1 MGWFR
6 DNIVEPLIEGFSG
19 DRSAQRVRDTM
30 VSDKE
35 RAAEQVRRSQYTRG
49 DGASQAWSMFDS
61 AGYAGLADHLV
72 VENDLMTRFFDY
84 EEMDDFPELHTA
96 LDIYADDA
104 TQEDSMRN
112 RSIWVTSENA
122 QVREIAN
129 ELLHQTLRIEEDLWG
144 IARTLAKYGNQYAE
158 VLLAEGKGVVG
169 LAFMPPATVRRV
181 EEADGTLLGF
191 MQDLSGKGVTPED
204 FKKLLDEKGRLN
216 KAMASQE
223 EQAARVAAAGSAAVP
238 FEGWEVIHWRTRG
251 KWMRSMYGH
260 SVLESARWVWRR
272 LVLLEDAAMLYKL
285 TRAPARYAYYID
297 TGDLN
302 PKQALAYVSDIK
314 RNHKKK
320 KYVNAQGKLEF
331 KVNPLAQDEDFWV
344 PTRGGKESTRIEV
357 LSGADWQSM
366 EDLKYFR
373 QKLLAAIKIPAQ
385 YIGMSDQ
392 GDDARASLSSQ
403 DVRFARTIMR
413 LQREMK
419 AGVRK
424 ILRVHL
430 SAVGIDP
437 NSIEWDVHMAV
448 PSSIFELAQ
457 VEVRNA
463 QADLAARMEP
473 FVSKDWL
480 MTNVF
485 DFAADEAKMMRS
497 AQKDDSEESAIRDAK
512 TQAKANKI
520 LGIEPMPMEP
530 EADDGEEEDA
540 ALSGETSKEVGTG
553 NTAPSPNKGKQE
565 SSEARLAALV
575 AKSRKSGVLNESQRA
590 KVRR

>member
-6 DNIVEPLIEGFSG
+6 DNIVEPIIEGFAG
-19 DRSAQRVRDTM
+19 DRSAQRVRDSM
-30 VSDKE
+30 MSDKE
-35 RAAEQVRRSQYTRG
+35 RAAEQVRRSQYVRG
-49 DGASQAWSMFDS
+49 ESTQAWSMFDS
-61 AGYAGLADHLV
+61 AGYSGLSDHLV

-84 EEMDDFPELHTA
+84 EEMDDFPEIHTA

-122 QVREIAN
+122 RVRDIAN
-129 ELLHQTLRIEEDLWG
+129 DLLHQTLRIEEDLWG
-144 IARTLAKYGNQYAE
+144 IARTLAKYGNKYAE

-181 EEADGTLLGF
+181 EDVDGTLLGF
-191 MQDLSGKGVTPED
+191 VQDLSGKGVTPED
-204 FKKLLDEKGRLN
+204 FKKLLDERGRLRKEAASN
-216 KAMASQE
+216 KEDPTPAPT
-223 EQAARVAAAGSAAVP
+223 GSTAVP

-331 KVNPLAQDEDFWV
+331 KVNPLAHDEDFWV

-366 EDLKYFR
+366 EDLRYFR

-413 LQREMK
+413 LQRELK
-419 AGVRK
+419 SGIRK
-424 ILRVHL
+424 VIRVHL
-430 SAVGIDP
+430 SALGIDP
-437 NSIEWDVHMAV
+437 NSVEWDVHMAV

-473 FVSKDWL
+473 YVSKDWL

-485 DFAADEAKMMRS
+485 DFAADEAKSMRN
-497 AQKDDSEESAIRDAK
+497 AQRKDSDDGVIKDAK
-512 TQAKANKI
+512 IQAKANKI
-520 LGIEPMPMEP
+520 LGVEP
-530 EADDGEEEDA
+530 EPVDFVSDDGA
-540 ALSGETSKEVGTG
+540 APGGAETSMEVGTG
-553 NTAPSPNKGKQE
+553 DKTPSPEKGKQE
-565 SSEARLAALV
+565 SYEARLAALR
-575 AKSRKSGVLNESQRA
+575 ARSSRALLNETVRA
-590 KVRR
+590 RVRK